1 MPKRITIKDLAREL
15 KVHHST
21 VSRALRNDPRVNEE
35 TKKLV
40 IEAAQ
45 LHGYQINMNALHL
58 RGATNNIFALIVPNI
73 RHTFFTNV
81 VSYLTNLAHKKG
93 FVVSIFESNE
103 EFEQEKET
111 INTIIKYNFSGVIA
125 SIARNTMNGE
135 HFKLLR
141 NYGIPLVFFD
151 RVCED
156 IDTPKVMVKNY
167 EAAFNAVEL
176 LIKKGYR
183 KIAHITGPLHLNVF
197 RDRYKGYLGAL
208 SEHGLAY
215 QNYLIIDK
223 EFVVDEGKSGF
234 LHLLEQGETPDA
246 ILSTSSLL
254 SIGIM
259 MKAKELGFVIPE
271 NLALIGF
278 GDNQFTDIL
287 EPGITS
293 IIQPEEEIA
302 ETCFELMLK
311 LINKELDIDYPLTK
325 EINARMLYRE
335 SV

>member
-1 MPKRITIKDLAREL
+1 MSNRITIKDLAREL

-35 TKKLV
+35 TKKIV
-40 IEAAQ
+40 MEAAR
-45 LHGYQINMNALHL
+45 LHGYQVNMNALQL
-58 RGATNNIFALIVPNI
+58 RGATNNTFALIVPNI
-73 RHTFFTNV
+73 RHTFFTNI
-81 VSYLTNLAHKKG
+81 VSHLTNLAHKNG

-103 EFEQEKET
+103 EFEQEQET
-111 INTIIKYNFSGVIA
+111 INTIIRYNFSGVVA

-156 IDTPKVMVKNY
+156 IDTPRVLVNNY
-167 EAAFNAVEL
+167 EAAFNAVNL
-176 LIKKGYR
+176 LIDKGHH

-197 RDRYKGYLGAL
+197 GDRHKGYLDAL
-208 SEHGLAY
+208 SDHNLDY
-215 QNYLIIDK
+215 KNFLIVDK
-223 EFVVDEGKSGF
+223 EFVVDEGKNGF
-234 LHLLEQGETPDA
+234 LHLLEQDEVPDA

-259 MKAKELGFVIPE
+259 IKAKELGFKIPE
-271 NLALIGF
+271 NLALISF

-311 LINKELDIDYPLTK
+311 LINKEIDIDYPVTK
-325 EINARMLYRE
+325 EVKSRMLYRA